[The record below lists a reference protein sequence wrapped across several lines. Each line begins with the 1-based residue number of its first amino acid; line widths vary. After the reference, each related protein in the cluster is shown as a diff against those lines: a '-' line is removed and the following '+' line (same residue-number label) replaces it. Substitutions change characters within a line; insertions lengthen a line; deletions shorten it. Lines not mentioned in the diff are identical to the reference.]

1 MQLGNSIAY
10 AGLFEHEGG
19 MHSLALVSR
28 AANARYTVD
37 FPAQNSYLPA
47 CGSIR
52 RVQRNPEPSAHVPG
66 YDGDRF
72 DGQLVQVGV
81 AINNDL
87 VLRLFRPGDVEIV
100 LFGKAAVPTREQISI
115 VLASCGQVYFRT
127 FSVLD

>member
-1 MQLGNSIAY
+1 
-10 AGLFEHEGG
+10 

-28 AANARYTVD
+28 AANALYTVD

-52 RVQRNPEPSAHVPG
+52 RLQRNPEPSAHVPG
-66 YDGDRF
+66 HDGDRF
-72 DGQLVQVGV
+72 DGQLVRVGV
-81 AINNDL
+81 TIINDL

-115 VLASCGQVYFRT
+115 VLGSCGQVYFRT